1 MIQLF
6 YDRGCPFCQIVLRYL
21 EQKDIPFE
29 HKEIQLW
36 ADSPEK
42 RELVER
48 GGKPQV
54 PFLVDPDQGTQMYE
68 SRDILDYLQ
77 ERNSDSAPV

>member
-1 MIQLF
+1 MIQLYF
-6 YDRGCPFCQIVLRYL
+6 DRGCPFCQIVLRYL
-21 EQKDIPFE
+21 EQQDIPFE
-29 HKEIQLW
+29 PKEINLW
-36 ADSPEK
+36 SDSPTK
-42 RELVER
+42 RELIEL

-77 ERNSDSAPV
+77 QRHSGSAPA

>member
-21 EQKDIPFE
+21 EQQEIPFE
-29 HKEIQLW
+29 HKEIHLW
-36 ADSPEK
+36 SDSPTK
-42 RELVER
+42 RELIEL
-48 GGKPQV
+48 GGKSQV
-54 PFLVDPDQGTQMYE
+54 PFLVDPEHGTQMYE

-77 ERNSDSAPV
+77 RRPSGSAPA

>member
-21 EQKDIPFE
+21 EQQQIPFE
-29 HKEIQLW
+29 SKEIQLW
-36 ADSPEK
+36 ADSPTK
-42 RELVER
+42 RELVEL

-54 PFLVDPDQGTQMYE
+54 PFLVDPEQGTKMYE

-77 ERNSDSAPV
+77 RHHTGSAPV